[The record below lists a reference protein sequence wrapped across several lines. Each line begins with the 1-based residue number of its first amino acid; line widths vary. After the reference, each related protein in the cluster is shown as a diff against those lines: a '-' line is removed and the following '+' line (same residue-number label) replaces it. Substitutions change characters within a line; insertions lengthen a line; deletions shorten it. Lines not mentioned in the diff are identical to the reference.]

1 MLLLMLL
8 LSLLLLSK
16 LYFLT
21 STNARA
27 LLKRLTTEGIL
38 NPKLDARASVAQATD
53 SGGAT
58 NLSARRTHEPSS
70 ATYSGGLLIYSPL
83 DARTSRAQRLT
94 AEGLLI
100 YSPLDARTSRAQ
112 RLTAEGLLN
121 FSARRT
127 HEPSSATY
135 SGGAAKFLHS
145 THARA
150 ELSDLQRRGC

>member
-8 LSLLLLSK
+8 LSLLLPTK

-58 NLSARRTHEPSS
+58 NFSARRTHEPSS
-70 ATYSGGLLIYSPL
+70 ATYSGGAANLFSARRTHEPSSATYSGG
-83 DARTSRAQRLT
+83 T
-94 AEGLLI
+94 ANL
-100 YSPLDARTSRAQ
+100 
-112 RLTAEGLLN
+112 

-135 SGGAAKFLHS
+135 SGGAAKFLRS